1 MVMVSYAHTLETCDH
16 DDGEVR
22 GVGWCAE
29 KERRSSMTS
38 TDQASLPPMAA
49 FVIGGTGMVGRKLV
63 AELAQ
68 SEHFTRVVT
77 LGRRAVAYDGPGK
90 EKLDQHVVDFDT
102 IDEHKALLEN
112 LDVGFNTMGTTIADA
127 GSPEQFTKIDHDIP
141 LHVARLFKEA
151 NPSKPLHFLD
161 LSSGG
166 ASATSSMLY
175 PKTKGLLEKHITELG
190 FTKVSVFRPGLLVY
204 EGEKRE
210 KQRLGESIA
219 VSLHK
224 PLNFFTGG
232 RAAIA
237 VPAVAKAMRIV
248 AEKGI
253 AGEQVDFYD
262 NRSIGK
268 LGNPN

>member
-1 MVMVSYAHTLETCDH
+1 
-16 DDGEVR
+16 
-22 GVGWCAE
+22 
-29 KERRSSMTS
+29 
-38 TDQASLPPMAA
+38 
-49 FVIGGTGMVGRKLV
+49 MVGRKLV

-68 SEHFTRVVT
+68 SEHFTQIVT

-90 EKLDQHVVDFDT
+90 EKLDQHVVDFDKL
-102 IDEHKALLEN
+102 DEHKALLEN

-151 NPSKPLHFLD
+151 NPSKPLHFLN

-166 ASATSSMLY
+166 ASVSSSMLY
-175 PKTKGLLEKHITELG
+175 PKTKGLLEQHITELG
-190 FTKVSVFRPGLLVY
+190 FTKVSIFRPGLLVY

-210 KQRLGESIA
+210 KLRVGEAIATSIN
-219 VSLHK
+219 K
-224 PLNFFTGG
+224 PLNFLTGG
-232 RAAIA
+232 RAA
-237 VPAVAKAMRIV
+237 VPVPSVARAMRIV

-253 AGEQVDFYD
+253 SGEAQVDFYD

-268 LGNPN
+268 LGNPK